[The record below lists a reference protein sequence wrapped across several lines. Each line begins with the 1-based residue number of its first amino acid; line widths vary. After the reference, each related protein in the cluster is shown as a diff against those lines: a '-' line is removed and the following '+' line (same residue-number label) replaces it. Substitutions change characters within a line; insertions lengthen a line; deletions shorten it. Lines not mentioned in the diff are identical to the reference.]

1 MPPSP
6 VVRGNPLETEKRLH
20 CIYLESDSKFMCGL
34 LSRCTLLTK
43 SKAIIAMQD
52 SISDVAAVAFATM
65 F

>member
-1 MPPSP
+1 
-6 VVRGNPLETEKRLH
+6 
-20 CIYLESDSKFMCGL
+20 MCGL
-34 LSRCTLLTK
+34 LPRCTLLTK